1 MHYCSEQTYYTT
13 TPSPP
18 NLPESF
24 SGKGT
29 QFAQILQNFILKELH
44 HVLQSIVYAPAR
56 REKKVGRYIDFYCK
70 EDARTEGGCENALK
84 LEIAH
89 TLVERN

>member
-1 MHYCSEQTYYTT
+1 MNRLTP
-13 TPSPP
+13 PSPP

-29 QFAQILQNFILKELH
+29 QFAQILQNFSLKELH

-56 REKKVGRYIDFYCK
+56 REKKVGGDTSIYIARK
-70 EDARTEGGCENALK
+70 MPEQKGDAKMHLK